1 MKKNN
6 LNTKILKLQMDML
19 WKKQRFQKLLKDK
32 ISYVLEHGDVMID
45 IQEIRKYL
53 NKSNTKDKNG

>member
-6 LNTKILKLQMDML
+6 LNSKVLKLQTDML
-19 WKKQRFQKLLKDK
+19 WKKQRFNKFIKSK
-32 ISYVLEHGDVMID
+32 ILYVLEHGDVMID

-53 NKSNTKDKNG
+53 TKSKGKDK